1 MHWQHNMSE
10 YLKVEGY
17 NNLVRDTKTN
27 AIINTDRS
35 AYQMAKKR
43 AADAQRQRDEIR
55 HASREINNIKCEMHE
70 IKSMLKTLLDKD

>member
-1 MHWQHNMSE
+1 MSE

-55 HASREINNIKCEMHE
+55 NASREINNIKCEMHE